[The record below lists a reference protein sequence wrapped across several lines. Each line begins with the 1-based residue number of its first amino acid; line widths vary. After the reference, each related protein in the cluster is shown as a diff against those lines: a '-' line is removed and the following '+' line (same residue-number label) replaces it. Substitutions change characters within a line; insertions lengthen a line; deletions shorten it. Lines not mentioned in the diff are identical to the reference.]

1 MYKPLIIFNSSLKPR
16 PGLSSLKREGW
27 DIYNILS
34 NYDPVTLKAFAE
46 EAARVGS
53 DKLGVIVENINDPII
68 EDIYESAGKTKVEII
83 DNMAIKI
90 NTVLTIINN
99 KPT

>member
-1 MYKPLIIFNSSLKPR
+1 MYKPLIIFNNSLKPR
-16 PGLSSLKREGW
+16 PGLSSLKREGC

-68 EDIYESAGKTKVEII
+68 EDIYESEARQK
-83 DNMAIKI
+83 
-90 NTVLTIINN
+90 
-99 KPT
+99 